1 MKLSVVTT
9 IYKTSAQIHEFFARA
24 VEAADRIGAT
34 AEVIFVNDGSPDD
47 GLEVGRELAG
57 ADHRAVIVDLA
68 ANVGQHRALW
78 TGMRFATGDY
88 IGIMD
93 GDLEEDPLWLVN
105 FFQFMTSSG
114 SDVAYGVQKAK
125 KGGLLYRACRHVFYS
140 AIKMFTSA
148 SFPRNVVTARLMTR
162 QYLTALLEYDERE
175 IFLVGMMH
183 MVGFKQMPVEV
194 DKIALSP
201 TSYSLGKL
209 IRIFVTHTTSFSI
222 TPLLGVFIAGLAILG
237 LSVLCLL
244 TLLILHMTG
253 SIAVPGWAS
262 TMAAFALF
270 SGISIFFNGIIAIYI
285 GTIFLEVKRRPLATV
300 RALYKQPSATPS
312 PLSSDHGQHPG

>member
-24 VEAADRIGAT
+24 VEAAGRIGAT
-34 AEVIFVNDGSPDD
+34 AEVIFVNDGSPDN
-47 GLEVGRELAG
+47 GLEIGRELAK

-105 FFQFMTSSG
+105 FFQLMTSSG

-140 AIKMFTSA
+140 AIKMF
-148 SFPRNVVTARLMTR
+148 TARLMTR

-209 IRIFVTHTTSFSI
+209 IRIFITHTTSFSI
-222 TPLLGVFIAGLAILG
+222 TPLLGVFIAGMVILG
-237 LSVLCLL
+237 LSVLSVLVLL
-244 TLLILHMTG
+244 VLHLTG
-253 SIAVPGWAS
+253 SITVPGWAS
-262 TMAAFALF
+262 TMTTFALF

-300 RALYKQPSATPS
+300 RALYKQTPS
-312 PLSSDHGQHPG
+312 TPTAASNDHGQQSG

>member
-24 VEAADRIGAT
+24 VEAADQIGAT

-47 GLEVGRELAG
+47 GLEVGRELART
-57 ADHRAVIVDLA
+57 DHRAVILDLA

-105 FFQFMTSSG
+105 FFQLMTSSG

-300 RALYKQPSATPS
+300 RALYKQPSETSSPS
-312 PLSSDHGQHPG
+312 SNDHGQQPG